1 MALAAE
7 AVAQDRTE
15 TALAALDP
23 RFAHAALIVPRRGEA
38 IVQLV
43 GPLEDGIPFARAHLV
58 PLGEATGFLL
68 DAALAAALAEGAIR
82 ISDPVLGGEDGNA
95 ARLEFGQL
103 DAFFA
108 APPAKLPGY
117 ERFARGPD
125 GLRPIDEVVAAHGL
139 LLERWHRFGDTR
151 TIEAALAQA
160 LLERGTREPWA
171 AHLRR
176 SARRFGI
183 GSIVDLG
190 VSWPLRSVAV
200 GRRDDAGEWPVRIAE
215 VASRGN
221 AGCSV
226 DDLVPFARTLLH
238 DVLGTTSDDATT
250 RIPPARRFTRD
261 TDPDFAVETLRFASS
276 WCGTTLT
283 IELVPD
289 ADAAIVCFGARSPGT
304 WEVSLREALLV
315 TLLERAPVRPE
326 PGPRFGGRARPQPA
340 ALRGSYRGQVL
351 VDGLAVE
358 LELLLDRD
366 RLGLVAPRVRR
377 RDATRSE
384 PVVIS
389 GRQASGSLELRPAEE
404 GGLAQRLHFDVEGS
418 DAEAEQLAGIAWLE
432 RTTSDGIR
440 VELLPQRVSFRR
452 ATPAG
457 EGKR

>member
-15 TALAALDP
+15 AALAALDP
-23 RFAHAALIVPRRGEA
+23 RFAHAALIVPRRGDA
-38 IVQLV
+38 NVQLV

-82 ISDPVLGGEDGNA
+82 ISDPVIGGEDGNA

-103 DAFFA
+103 DGFFA

-139 LLERWHRFGDTR
+139 LLERRHRFGDTR

-226 DDLVPFARTLLH
+226 DDLVPFARKLLH
-238 DVLGTTSDDATT
+238 DVVGTPSDEVAT

-289 ADAAIVCFGARSPGT
+289 ADAAIVWFGARSPGA

-315 TLLERAPVRPE
+315 TLLEREPVRPE
-326 PGPRFGGRARPQPA
+326 PGPRYGGRAQPRPSS
-340 ALRGSYRGQVL
+340 LRGKFRGELL
-351 VDGLAVE
+351 VDGIRIEIQLA
-358 LELLLDRD
+358 LDPG
-366 RLGLVAPRVRR
+366 RLGLGAPRARLR
-377 RDATRSE
+377 GAERFE

-389 GRQASGSLELRPAEE
+389 GTQARVTLGLPPVGDDGLER
-404 GGLAQRLHFDVEGS
+404 RLILDVEGNGA
-418 DAEAEQLAGIAWLE
+418 DAEELLGIAWLE
-432 RTTSDGIR
+432 RVTKDGIR
-440 VELLPQRVSFRR
+440 VALLPQPVGLRR
-452 ATPAG
+452 G
-457 EGKR
+457 EEEDAVKR